1 MAFRES
7 PESGASS
14 RYLFGEQN
22 RFTTTLN
29 NMAISKVSMVGID
42 FGSHITSIALWF
54 EEKDTIEVIADD
66 LGSRTIPS
74 AVAYRGDEIITGQSA
89 ISQMH
94 KNTSNSFDD
103 IRSML
108 LDPSL
113 SKVHIPL
120 LDKEVTIQELGSHF
134 FRNIHNQ
141 IKQQV
146 GAVVREC
153 IISVPYTLD
162 EAVRKRLVESAQAG
176 GMRIKACLNDSVC
189 ALLAYKLDDGSKEP
203 AKTLV
208 IDIGW
213 SKTTIALYDVSGGLF
228 FSVADVSITEAS
240 GNVFVNL
247 MASHCAKDFTRKHK
261 IPCEDNK
268 RSMLRLRRECENAMK
283 SLSTGAE
290 AMIDIDSLCE
300 GIDFSLKLSKAR
312 FEDLIAV
319 PIMHLKNAINT
330 LLQNAGWS
338 IHAVEQVCLSGG
350 GSSIPKAMTTLKS
363 LFPEAK
369 FLVGRFESSEAQCIG
384 AASHGKYLVQQVGR

>member
-1 MAFRES
+1 MAGVVNLLDELTIPAEIKFIGNTKIEGNLTAS
-7 PESGASS
+7 MFSGSGRGLFDIPRSAITEDSVRIASGS
-14 RYLFGEQN
+14 ATASIAPDTGFIVITSFTSSFGE
-22 RFTTTLN
+22 
-29 NMAISKVSMVGID
+29 D
-42 FGSHITSIALWF
+42 GSYTASIASQF
-54 EEKDTIEVIADD
+54 T
-66 LGSRTIPS
+66 GSVS
-74 AVAYRGDEIITGQSA
+74 VSG
-89 ISQMH
+89 
-94 KNTSNSFDD
+94 
-103 IRSML
+103 
-108 LDPSL
+108 SL
-113 SKVHIPL
+113 FV
-120 LDKEVTIQELGSHF
+120 
-134 FRNIHNQ
+134 N
-141 IKQQV
+141 
-146 GAVVREC
+146 
-153 IISVPYTLD
+153 
-162 EAVRKRLVESAQAG
+162 
-176 GMRIKACLNDSVC
+176 
-189 ALLAYKLDDGSKEP
+189 
-203 AKTLV
+203 
-208 IDIGW
+208 
-213 SKTTIALYDVSGGLF
+213 DVSGGLF

-338 IHAVEQVCLSGG
+338 IDAVEQVCLSGG
-350 GSSIPKAMTTLKS
+350 GSAIPKAMTTLKS

>member
-1 MAFRES
+1 
-7 PESGASS
+7 
-14 RYLFGEQN
+14 
-22 RFTTTLN
+22 
-29 NMAISKVSMVGID
+29 MAISKVSMVGID

-338 IHAVEQVCLSGG
+338 IDAVEQVCLSGG
-350 GSSIPKAMTTLKS
+350 GSAIPKAMTTLKS